1 MQPENWIK
9 NNQQQTN
16 QNLIVMRKALAIVAL
31 VAAMFVAG
39 NVQAQSTIYAAYAP
53 ETFVAGNTSTNYQ
66 GFAIGFSQN
75 IGLYKGL
82 GVAVGGQ
89 FRMNMRSESATLLV
103 TTTTKENQFL
113 IDVPVLF
120 NYGFAINRD
129 FTIAPFV
136 GPMFTLALAGNTK
149 TSIGS
154 STTTYNWY
162 GDNSSRNRFN
172 IYAVLGADFK
182 YKQFNLFGGYRF
194 GLLDLDKSSNY
205 VLKANGF
212 FIGLGYTL

>member
-1 MQPENWIK
+1 
-9 NNQQQTN
+9 
-16 QNLIVMRKALAIVAL
+16 MRKALAIVAL

-39 NVQAQSTIYAAYAP
+39 NVQAQSTIYAAYTP
-53 ETFVAGNTSTNYQ
+53 ETFVAGNTSTQYQ
-66 GFAIGFSQN
+66 GFALGFSQN

-89 FRMNMRSESATLLV
+89 FRMNMRSESVTFLGV
-103 TTTTKENQFL
+103 TTTSKYNQFL

-120 NYGFAINRD
+120 NYGIAINRD

-136 GPMFTLALAGNTK
+136 GPMFSLALAGNTK

-154 STTTYNWY
+154 STTTDNWY
-162 GDNSSRNRFN
+162 DDNSSRNCFN

-182 YKQFNLFGGYRF
+182 YKQFNLFSGYRF
-194 GLLDLDKSSNY
+194 GLLDLDKNSNY

-212 FIGLGYTL
+212 FIGLGYTF

>member
-1 MQPENWIK
+1 
-9 NNQQQTN
+9 
-16 QNLIVMRKALAIVAL
+16 MRKALAIVAL

-39 NVQAQSTIYAAYAP
+39 NVQAQSTIYAAYTP
-53 ETFVAGNTSTNYQ
+53 ETFVAGNTSTQYQ
-66 GFAIGFSQN
+66 GFALGFSQN

-89 FRMNMRSESATLLV
+89 FRMNMRSESVTFLGV
-103 TTTTKENQFL
+103 TTTSKYNQFL

-120 NYGFAINRD
+120 NYGIAVNRD

-136 GPMFTLALAGNTK
+136 GPMFSLALAGNTK

-154 STTTYNWY
+154 STTTDNWY
-162 GDNSSRNRFN
+162 DDNSSRNRFN

-182 YKQFNLFGGYRF
+182 YKQFNLFSGYRF
-194 GLLDLDKSSNY
+194 GLLDLDKNSNY

-212 FIGLGYTL
+212 FIGLGYTF

>member
-1 MQPENWIK
+1 
-9 NNQQQTN
+9 
-16 QNLIVMRKALAIVAL
+16 MRKALAIVAL

-39 NVQAQSTIYAAYAP
+39 NVQAQSTIYAAYTP
-53 ETFVAGNTSTNYQ
+53 ETFVAGNTSTQYQ
-66 GFAIGFSQN
+66 GFALGFSQN

-89 FRMNMRSESATLLV
+89 FRMNMRSESVTFLGV
-103 TTTTKENQFL
+103 TTTSKYNQFL

-120 NYGFAINRD
+120 NYGIAINRD

-136 GPMFTLALAGNTK
+136 GPMFSLALAGNTK

-154 STTTYNWY
+154 STTTDNWY
-162 GDNSSRNRFN
+162 DDNSSRNRFN

-182 YKQFNLFGGYRF
+182 YKQFNLFSGYRF
-194 GLLDLDKSSNY
+194 GLLDLDKNSNY

-212 FIGLGYTL
+212 FIGLGYTF

>member
-1 MQPENWIK
+1 
-9 NNQQQTN
+9 
-16 QNLIVMRKALAIVAL
+16 MRKALAIVAL

-39 NVQAQSTIYAAYAP
+39 NVQAQSTIYAAYTP
-53 ETFVAGNTSTNYQ
+53 ETFVAGNTSTQYQ
-66 GFAIGFSQN
+66 GFALGFSQN
-75 IGLYKGL
+75 IGLYKDL

-89 FRMNMRSESATLLV
+89 FRMNMRSESVTFLGV
-103 TTTTKENQFL
+103 TTTSKYNQFL

-120 NYGFAINRD
+120 NYGIAINRD

-136 GPMFTLALAGNTK
+136 GPMFSLALAGNTK

-154 STTTYNWY
+154 STTTDNWY
-162 GDNSSRNRFN
+162 DDNSSRNRFN

-182 YKQFNLFGGYRF
+182 YKQFNLFSGYRF
-194 GLLDLDKSSNY
+194 GLLDLDKNSNY

-212 FIGLGYTL
+212 FIGLGYTF